1 LQHVEGSAHIDVEH
15 RIEVFD
21 LARSDRKELHDAG
34 AVEDDA
40 DLALCLLGLIEQA
53 RDAGRV
59 GDVRL
64 HGDGAPALPGDLLDH
79 LGGLVAIAGIID
91 DDGKTVAR
99 KPQSCGAADAARGA
113 GHDRMLRRKVG
124 RNVIH
129 PNFSYSRRPPLDT
142 RQA

>member
-1 LQHVEGSAHIDVEH
+1 MMPALLTTTPILPWACSASSN
-15 RIEVFD
+15 RR
-21 LARSDRKELHDAG
+21 ATPAASAS
-34 AVEDDA
+34 
-40 DLALCLLGLIEQA
+40 
-53 RDAGRV
+53 
-59 GDVRL
+59 L
-64 HGDGAPALPGDLLDH
+64 HGDGAPARPGDLLDH

-99 KPQSCGAADAARGA
+99 QPQSRGAADAARGA
-113 GHDRMLRRKVG
+113 GHDRMLRRKGG